1 MREFNLINTET
12 LIDDFNRKATPSQHI
27 EYHIPLL
34 WCVVY

>member
-12 LIDDFNRKATPSQHI
+12 PIDDFNRKGTSSQHF
-27 EYHIPLL
+27 EYLLPLL